1 VGTPLADRSRH
12 GLFRYLT
19 ADESADYLA
28 IMDLFSATLLTDLS
42 AAEVAAELA
51 ERGLAVD
58 RDIAETRC
66 RQLVAWGNLVPSL
79 RDARVSTVA
88 EYIRSR
94 SRYQVSKLG
103 GRLHREA
110 VAILHASD
118 GAREVA
124 RELLGQIVQSLDRIL
139 AMLDRNQID
148 ADALAGEV
156 TTVFGNQRV
165 FTESVRDFYAYL
177 AGILSRYDLGG
188 EEYAQFKELLLV
200 YIDLITADVN
210 RHAPAVAH
218 RIGSVLELIDPL
230 LDALTQLP
238 SLTLPDGTPV
248 ERSQGRT
255 RSDWEELASW
265 YDASHGASGPE
276 QLRAAA
282 GQALGQLI
290 TNAKR
295 LLDSSGTGFPG
306 VPTSSGSP
314 DGSPPLMT
322 TALTG
327 STRPHSA
334 PIRPGICCSARMSPT
349 RGSGLPRHGGTQIRY
364 TFPCRCANAATARCE
379 GAVPAFPIRPPT
391 GSA

>member
-1 VGTPLADRSRH
+1 VEHSDVTATSADRSRH
-12 GLFRYLT
+12 GLFVYLT
-19 ADESADYLA
+19 VEESNDYLA

-42 AAEVAAELA
+42 ADEVSNQLT
-51 ERGLAVD
+51 ERGLSLD
-58 RDIAETRC
+58 RDVVEERC
-66 RQLVAWGNLVPSL
+66 RQLVRWGNLVSSL

-94 SRYQVSKLG
+94 SRFQVSKLG

-139 AMLDRNQID
+139 AMLEHPGTD

-156 TTVFGNQRV
+156 TTIFSNQRL
-165 FTESVRDFYAYL
+165 FTDSVRDFYAYL

-218 RIGSVLELIDPL
+218 RIGLVLKLIDPL
-230 LDALTQLP
+230 LDTLATLP
-238 SLTLPDGTPV
+238 GLTLPDGTPV
-248 ERSQGRT
+248 ERVPGRT
-255 RSDWEELASW
+255 RSDWEELAYW
-265 YDASHGASGPE
+265 YDDHGASGPE

-295 LLDSSGTGFPG
+295 LLAPTFSGWPA
-306 VPTSSGSP
+306 
-314 DGSPPLMT
+314 GSPPPKT
-322 TALTG
+322 TAPTG
-327 STRPHSA
+327 SMRLPSA
-334 PIRPGICCSARMSPT
+334 PIHPGTCCSGRRNPT
-349 RGSGLPRHGGTQIRY
+349 REPGPRRRGGIRIRSVFRY
-364 TFPCRCANAATARCE
+364 HFANAATALC
-379 GAVPAFPIRPPT
+379 GDAVRGYPT
-391 GSA
+391 QPRTDSA